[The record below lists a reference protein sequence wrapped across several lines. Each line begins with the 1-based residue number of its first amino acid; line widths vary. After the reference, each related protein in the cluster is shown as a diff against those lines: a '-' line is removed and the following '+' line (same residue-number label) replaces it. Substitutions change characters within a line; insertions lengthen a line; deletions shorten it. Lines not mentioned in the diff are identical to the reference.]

1 MKTYNPDS
9 VTLKIG
15 GKEFKGFGEGAFI
28 EIKPYEE
35 NPELCNLSDLKK
47 EVTIDLSL
55 DPDGSYRKWTEY
67 FLGRWE
73 NENNDTEN
81 N

>member
-35 NPELCNLSDLKK
+35 NSELCNLSDLKK
-47 EVTIDLSL
+47 EATIDLSL
-55 DPDGSYRKWTEY
+55 DFDGSHRGWMEHY
-67 FLGRWE
+67 LGVWRSE
-73 NENNDTEN
+73 DE
-81 N
+81 

>member
-15 GKEFKGFGEGAFI
+15 GKEFKGFWEGAFI

-35 NPELCNLSDLKK
+35 NPELCNLSDLNK
-47 EVTIDLSL
+47 EATIDLSL
-55 DPDGSYRKWTEY
+55 AFDGSPRGWTEHY
-67 FLGRWE
+67 LGVWR
-73 NENNDTEN
+73 TEDE
-81 N
+81 